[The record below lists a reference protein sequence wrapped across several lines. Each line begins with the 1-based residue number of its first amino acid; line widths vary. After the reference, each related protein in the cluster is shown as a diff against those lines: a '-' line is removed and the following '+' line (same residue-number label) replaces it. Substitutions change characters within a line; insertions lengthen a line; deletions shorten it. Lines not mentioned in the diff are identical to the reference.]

1 MLFINNNTNHN
12 EKKTS
17 QNRIETA
24 PKIHTKNDYINISMP
39 LSASNVTCIH
49 QLPAR
54 LSNPEENTFS
64 NSSPHHIFQGR
75 DAVDD
80 SSEKKRKGQRL
91 WMICQSILS
100 SSAPP
105 FSFSAPILCNIFRQ
119 GPFKLFILGSI
130 SKESKKKKNFLCCHI
145 LC

>member
-1 MLFINNNTNHN
+1 
-12 EKKTS
+12 
-17 QNRIETA
+17 
-24 PKIHTKNDYINISMP
+24 MP
-39 LSASNVTCIH
+39 LSASTVTCIH

-105 FSFSAPILCNIFRQ
+105 SHSRLRYFATSFGKVHSNCSYSDLSVRSQ
-119 GPFKLFILGSI
+119 
-130 SKESKKKKNFLCCHI
+130 KKKKTSCAVIFFGNRFFIRKKKEDSDL
-145 LC
+145 LVTGRKGKRRKR